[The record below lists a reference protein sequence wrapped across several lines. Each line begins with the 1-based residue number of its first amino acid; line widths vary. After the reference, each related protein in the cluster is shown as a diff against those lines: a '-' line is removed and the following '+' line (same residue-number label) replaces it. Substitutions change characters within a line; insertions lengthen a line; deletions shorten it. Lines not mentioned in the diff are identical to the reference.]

1 MCQLPIVRLM
11 IFMRTGDGVLYL
23 AEQVKDMEEAF
34 RLELQNI
41 TKRFDKTLANDGV
54 TLRVKRGEVHAL
66 IGENGA
72 GKSTLMNILY
82 GLVKPDSGKILLDGK
97 PLTINSPKD
106 SIANGIGMVHQHF
119 MLAPSLTV
127 AENIV
132 LGHPPTRSNIWKPS
146 KLKDKMK
153 TLEADFNFDVPL
165 NAVTGGL
172 TVGLMQRVEIVKTLY
187 RGAEIIILDE
197 PTAVLTPQEA
207 EELFVS
213 IRKLTQAGHTVIFIS
228 HKLKEVMEISDTI
241 TVMRAGRVVG
251 TVNKE
256 DVDAEQLAQMMI
268 GRELK
273 GVTRAEIDKGEVALK
288 VDDLN
293 VLGDDGIGAVN
304 GLSLEVHLGEI
315 VGIAGVEGNG
325 QTELS
330 EAILGVRKC
339 KSGKVFIDGKD
350 VTTASVGSRIEHG
363 LGFIAQDRVKEGLAL
378 DFSIRDNLVLK
389 SRKKEPISKNGIMR
403 WRNASKMSRKMI
415 EDYAIKA
422 NGEEEKV
429 QSLSGGNM
437 QKVVVARELSQSPKL
452 VIACQPTR
460 GVDIGAS
467 EYIRSMLVKLRDQG
481 NAVLV
486 ISADLDE
493 IMELSDRILVMFE
506 GRKTGELSSSQANEQ
521 RIGKMMFGQNEGE
534 VTEP

>member
-1 MCQLPIVRLM
+1 
-11 IFMRTGDGVLYL
+11 
-23 AEQVKDMEEAF
+23 MEEAYV
-34 RLELQNI
+34 LELQNI
-41 TKRFDKTLANDGV
+41 TKRFDKTLANDDV
-54 TLRVKRGEVHAL
+54 TFRVRRGEVHAL

-82 GLVKPDSGKILLDGK
+82 GLIKPDAGRILLGGK
-97 PLTINSPKD
+97 PLTLNSPKD
-106 SIANGIGMVHQHF
+106 AIQKGIGMVHQHF

-132 LGHPPTRSNIWKPS
+132 LGHPPTRSNIWRPA
-146 KLKDKMK
+146 KLQEKLK
-153 TLEADFNFDVPL
+153 TLEQDFNFDVPL
-165 NAVTGGL
+165 DAKTGGL

-187 RGAEIIILDE
+187 RGADVIILDE

-213 IRKLTQAGHTVIFIS
+213 IRKLTKAGHTVIFIS

-241 TVMRAGRVVG
+241 TVMRAGR
-251 TVNKE
+251 TVDTVRKD
-256 DVDAEQLAQMMI
+256 DVTSEQLAQMMI

-273 GVTRAEIDKGEVALK
+273 GVTREAKAAGDAVLRVEALS
-288 VDDLN
+288 
-293 VLGDDGIGAVN
+293 VLGDDGLTAVN
-304 GLSLEVHLGEI
+304 ELSFDVRLGEI
-315 VGIAGVEGNG
+315 VGVAGVEGNG

-330 EAILGVRKC
+330 EAVLGVRRC
-339 KSGKVFIDGKD
+339 KSGKVYMDGKD
-350 VTTASVGSRIEHG
+350 VTNAPVDERIRHG

-378 DFSIRDNLVLK
+378 PFSIRDNLILK
-389 SRKKEPISKNGIMR
+389 LRRQQPVSKNGIMH
-403 WRNASKMSRKMI
+403 WKNASKLSREMI
-415 EDYAIKA
+415 RSYAIKA
-422 NGEEEKV
+422 NSEEETV

-437 QKVVVARELSQSPKL
+437 QKVVVARELSKDPKL

-467 EYIRSMLVKLRDQG
+467 EYIRSMLVKLRDEG

-506 GRKTGELSSSQANEQ
+506 GRKTGELTSAQANER
-521 RIGKMMFGQNEGE
+521 RIGRMMFGQSDQEE
-534 VTEP
+534 EEL